1 MDVSVTGDASL
12 IAMLFARARANPG
25 HCAVRFRGT
34 SITNADLLQAAGE
47 FAGRLR
53 QAGLLRG
60 ARVGVCVERGPATL
74 ALLLA
79 LWSHGMVYV
88 PLDPALPRER
98 LFSMCTVASLDVIV
112 TEASLGGVTGRLP
125 CALLVVDTP
134 AFVAPRGAP
143 SSSNSSAAVPP
154 AASLPAADPSFPES
168 SIHDYRIEMNI
179 DSDAMPS
186 RSPAVP
192 GDLAYILFTSGS
204 SGVPKAVRIGHG
216 NLMRL
221 FAAILPLLELSKGCR
236 VLGCASFGFDIAFFE
251 LLAPL
256 LCGGTLVLADDTECA
271 SPLTL
276 LQLLEREQVTVVQAT
291 PSRWQLLAALP
302 WSRSVDLAIATGE
315 ALLRGTASAVLRH
328 SQRLWNLYGPTEC
341 TIWASAHRVTA
352 GDLLDTAPA
361 VVSIGTALTGYSL
374 TLAGTDASDSGELV
388 IHGGGVGLGYC
399 GEEAKDDA
407 FRLCAV
413 TGARTYHSGD
423 LCRRDADGLL
433 HFSGRRDSQVKHNG
447 YRIDLGEIEH
457 LLQGHM
463 SIRRAACGVYPASD
477 NAPGLLFACV
487 ESRPGLPNR
496 DRTSLNGYLADYLPA
511 WMLPQRYFFVDR
523 LPVTP
528 NGKLDRTALLA
539 MAAPASTRREQHG
552 SLESRVAAIFCEVLD
567 IDRIGPCD
575 SFLDAGGSSMLAA
588 TLVLILNERLGSG
601 LTLRQALTTPPTVS
615 SIVQLLRAT
624 PASNTAS

>member
-1 MDVSVTGDASL
+1 
-12 IAMLFARARANPG
+12 
-25 HCAVRFRGT
+25 
-34 SITNADLLQAAGE
+34 
-47 FAGRLR
+47 
-53 QAGLLRG
+53 
-60 ARVGVCVERGPATL
+60 
-74 ALLLA
+74 
-79 LWSHGMVYV
+79 
-88 PLDPALPRER
+88 
-98 LFSMCTVASLDVIV
+98 
-112 TEASLGGVTGRLP
+112 GVTGRLP
-125 CALLVVDTP
+125 CALLNVDLP
-134 AFVAPRGAP
+134 AFVAPGGGP
-143 SSSNSSAAVPP
+143 SLAKSPAVAAP
-154 AASLPAADPSFPES
+154 AASLPAADSFFAQTSIGELRIES
-168 SIHDYRIEMNI
+168 SIA
-179 DSDAMPS
+179 SDALPPL
-186 RSPAVP
+186 SPAVP

-216 NLMRL
+216 NLARL
-221 FAAILPLLELSKGCR
+221 FAAILPVLELSEGCR
-236 VLGCASFGFDIAFFE
+236 VLGCASFGFDISFFE

-256 LCGGTLVLADDTECA
+256 LCGGTLVLADDTECG
-271 SPLTL
+271 SPLAL
-276 LQLLEREQVTVVQAT
+276 LQLIAREEVTVVQAT
-291 PSRWQLLAALP
+291 PSRWQLLTALP

-352 GDLLDTAPA
+352 GDLVDTAPA
-361 VVSIGTALTGYSL
+361 VVSIGRALPGYSL
-374 TLAGTDASDSGELV
+374 TLVGTDASGCGELL
-388 IHGGGVGLGYC
+388 IHGDGVGLGYC
-399 GEEAKDDA
+399 GECGEQATDDA
-407 FRLCAV
+407 FRSCAA
-413 TGARTYHSGD
+413 TGTRTYHSGD
-423 LCRRDADGLL
+423 LCRRDAGGLL

-487 ESRPGLPNR
+487 EPRPSLPNR
-496 DRTSLNGYLADYLPA
+496 DKTSLNGYLADYLPA

-539 MAAPASTRREQHG
+539 MAAPASTPREHG

-567 IDRIGPCD
+567 IERIGPCD

-588 TLVLILNERLGSG
+588 TLVLTLNERLGSG

-615 SIVQLLRAT
+615 RIVQLLRVT
-624 PASNTAS
+624 PASSTAS